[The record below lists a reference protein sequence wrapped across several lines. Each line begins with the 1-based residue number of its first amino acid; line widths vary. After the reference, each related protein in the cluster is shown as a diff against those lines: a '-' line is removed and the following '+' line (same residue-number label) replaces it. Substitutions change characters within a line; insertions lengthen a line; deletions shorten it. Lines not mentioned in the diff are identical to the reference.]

1 MLRDVIQKT
10 RRNKNNM
17 PKKIPNTNGL
27 YKYKNSQIVMLDLN
41 ENGLDCTASYTN
53 AQGLVVQQ
61 PLAEF
66 IDYCYKI

>member
-1 MLRDVIQKT
+1 
-10 RRNKNNM
+10 M

-53 AQGLVVQQ
+53 AQGIV
-61 PLAEF
+61 E
-66 IDYCYKI
+66 